1 MHELEG
7 SLERKN
13 RSRANIKKV
22 RRKIDSKLKLAQD
35 QVVELDREKKN
46 AETILVQKDRDISAL
61 AAKPDI
67 VGMSHRN

>member
-7 SLERKN
+7 SLERKK

-35 QVVELDREKKN
+35 QVVELDREKGMN
-46 AETILVQKDRDISAL
+46 RPWAETL
-61 AAKPDI
+61 
-67 VGMSHRN
+67 

>member
-7 SLERKN
+7 SLERKK

-46 AETILVQKDRDISAL
+46 AETILVQEDRDISVL